1 VKKLLGYLSFRGRS
15 NRARFWLT
23 TVAVWVITFVG
34 AAVSVGLTSLSPF
47 LAVLFL
53 PIYLAAIVASLANGA
68 RRLHDRGKSAWWLI
82 LFVGLP
88 VLLLMPAEIARAA
101 GPEAAAFPALFALL
115 SLPISIWAFV
125 EMGCLRGT
133 SGPNKYGDDPLQP
146 TQEVFA

>member
-1 VKKLLGYLSFRGRS
+1 MKNILKYLSFRGRS

-23 TVAVWVITFVG
+23 AMAIWAIMFVG
-34 AAVSVGLTSLSPF
+34 AVVSVGLTGLSPF

-53 PIYLAAIVASLANGA
+53 PVYLAAIVGSLANGA
-68 RRLHDRGKSAWWLI
+68 RRLHDRGKSAWWLL

-88 VLLLMPAEIARAA
+88 VLLLMPAEIAKGA

-125 EMGCLRGT
+125 EMGCLKGST
-133 SGPNKYGDDPLQP
+133 GPNRYGDDPLQP
-146 TQEVFA
+146 AAEVFA